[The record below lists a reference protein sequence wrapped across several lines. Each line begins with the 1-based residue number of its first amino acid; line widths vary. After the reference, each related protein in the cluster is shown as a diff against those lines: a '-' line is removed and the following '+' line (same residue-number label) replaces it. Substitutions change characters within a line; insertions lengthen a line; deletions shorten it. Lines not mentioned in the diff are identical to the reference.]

1 MFGSKI
7 SAVEKAIKK
16 SNAGALIG
24 LADSKDGEVCMAAI
38 AGLGNV
44 GGQEACNFLVSR
56 LGNPEPEMRI
66 AIAHSLGVIGDK
78 HTKAFLS
85 AQMSKETKPEVKE
98 AMREAM
104 MLIKEY

>member
-1 MFGSKI
+1 MFGNKM
-7 SAVEKAIKK
+7 SAVEKATKK
-16 SNAGALIG
+16 GNVGSLIDLAGN
-24 LADSKDGEVCMAAI
+24 KDGEVSMAAI

-44 GGQEACNFLVSR
+44 GGQEASNFLVSR
-56 LGNPEPEMRI
+56 LGSPEPEVRI
-66 AIAHSLGVIGDK
+66 AIAHALGAIGDK

-104 MLIKEY
+104 VLIKEY